1 MFQNA
6 FAFLQ
11 KIGKSLMLPVAIL
24 PVAGILL
31 GVGSSNISWIPANV
45 SSVMAQGGS
54 IIFANMA
61 LIFAIGVALGFAN
74 NDGTS
79 ALSAVVGFMV
89 MIATMSVMAINVF
102 GMDPDPAAHQ
112 LQSIMNFRTID
123 TGVFGGIIM
132 GGVAAFMFNRFYKIQ
147 LPTYL
152 AFFAGKRFVPIITGA
167 AAIVVGFVL
176 SYIWPPIQEN
186 ILLFSNW
193 AAYKNPV
200 LAGAVYGF
208 VERLLLPFGL
218 HHAWNVPFFFEIGE
232 FLNPTT
238 GQLVHGD
245 ITRFFAGDK
254 TAGIL
259 SGGFLTKMW
268 GLPAAAFAI
277 WHCAKPENRKRTGG
291 IMMSAALTSFLT
303 GITEPLEFSFMFV
316 APLLYGIHA
325 VLTGCAFAIMNLLE
339 AHLGYTFS
347 QGAIDFFLYWG
358 LDQKPWM
365 TFILGPIYFVIYY
378 SLFRIIIPRK
388 DFKTPGR
395 EDESED
401 ASAGGG
407 IVDESKFGM
416 AKQLVWAFGGRS
428 NIENIDS
435 CITRLRIT
443 VKDSSKVSA
452 AKLKGLGAAGV
463 VMAGKGV
470 QAIYGTRAGNLMTDM
485 QEYLAQ
491 AGEEADNP
499 PADMQADAGAA
510 GAGAAEQPKA
520 EEPVPE
526 ATAGEMENLRN
537 VLGGAANIVKAEPI
551 AQTRLLVTLRD
562 NNLIKSDLAAS
573 TGMTV
578 FVPKRGGDVQVIVGR
593 HPERFGAL

>member
-1 MFQNA
+1 MFANA

-31 GVGSSNISWIPANV
+31 GVGSSHISWIPENISHIMAN
-45 SSVMAQGGS
+45 GGN

-79 ALSAVVGFMV
+79 ALSAVVGYMV
-89 MIATMSVMAINVF
+89 MVATMSVMAINVF
-102 GMDPDPAAHQ
+102 GMDPSPDAHQ
-112 LQSIMNFRTID
+112 LQEILNFRTID

-132 GGVAAFMFNRFYKIQ
+132 GGVAAFMFNRFYRIQ

-167 AAIVVGFVL
+167 AAILVGVAL
-176 SYIWPPIQEN
+176 SYIWPPIQEK

-193 AAYKNPV
+193 AAYKNPA
-200 LAGAVYGF
+200 LAGFVYG
-208 VERLLLPFGL
+208 VIERLLLPFGL

-232 FLNPTT
+232 FLNPET
-238 GQLVHGD
+238 GQIVHGD

-268 GLPAAAFAI
+268 GLPGAAIAI
-277 WHCAKPENRKRTGG
+277 WHCSKPENRARTGG
-291 IMMSAALTSFLT
+291 IMVSAALTSFLT

-325 VLTGCAFAIMNLLE
+325 LLTGAAFAIMNLLG

-347 QGAIDFFLYWG
+347 QGGIDFVLYYA

-365 TFILGPIYFVIYY
+365 TFIFGPIYFIVYY
-378 SLFRIIIPRK
+378 FLFRTVISLK

-395 EDESED
+395 EDDS
-401 ASAGGG
+401 AAAAGGG
-407 IVDESKFGM
+407 GVDDSNFGM

-428 NIENIDS
+428 NIENLDS
-435 CITRLRIT
+435 CITRLRVG
-443 VKDSSKVSA
+443 VKDPSKVNA
-452 AKLKGLGAAGV
+452 EKLKGLGAAGV
-463 VMAGKGV
+463 VMSGNGV

-485 QEYLAQ
+485 EEYLRQ
-491 AGEEADNP
+491 AGDEADRVP
-499 PADMQADAGAA
+499 VEMAA
-510 GAGAAEQPKA
+510 GAGVVAAAAVDEA
-520 EEPVPE
+520 PVAE
-526 ATAGEMENLRN
+526 ATAGEVENLRN
-537 VLGGAANIVKAEPI
+537 ALGGGANIVKVEAV
-551 AQTRLLVTLRD
+551 ARTRLLVTLHD
-562 NNLIKSDLAAS
+562 NNLIKTGLAEAA
-573 TGMTV
+573 GLGV
-578 FVPKRGGDVQVIVGR
+578 FVPKGGGDVQVIVGK
-593 HPERFGAL
+593 HPERYKTLIS

>member
-1 MFQNA
+1 
-6 FAFLQ
+6 
-11 KIGKSLMLPVAIL
+11 
-24 PVAGILL
+24 
-31 GVGSSNISWIPANV
+31 
-45 SSVMAQGGS
+45 
-54 IIFANMA
+54 
-61 LIFAIGVALGFAN
+61 
-74 NDGTS
+74 
-79 ALSAVVGFMV
+79 MV

-102 GMDPDPAAHQ
+102 GIDPSPEARQ
-112 LQSIMNFRTID
+112 LQSILNFRTID

-167 AAIVVGFVL
+167 AAIVVGVVL
-176 SYIWPPIQEN
+176 AYIWPPIQQN

-200 LAGAVYGF
+200 LAGALYGV

-232 FLNPTT
+232 FLNPST

-245 ITRFFAGDK
+245 ITRFFAGDP

-277 WHCAKPENRKRTGG
+277 WHCSKPENRKRTGG

-325 VLTGCAFAIMNLLE
+325 VMTGLAFAIMNFFG

-347 QGAIDFFLYWG
+347 QGAIDFGLYWG
-358 LDQKPWM
+358 LDQKPWI
-365 TFILGPIYFVIYY
+365 TFILGPVYFVLYY
-378 SLFRIIIPRK
+378 AIFRIVIPKK

-395 EDESED
+395 EDESAES
-401 ASAGGG
+401 AAGGG
-407 IVDESKFGM
+407 LVDDSKFGM
-416 AKQLVWAFGGRS
+416 AKQLVWAFGGRR

-435 CITRLRIT
+435 CITRLRIA
-443 VKDSSKVSA
+443 VKDPSKVSA

-499 PADMQADAGAA
+499 PADETPSGASA
-510 GAGAAEQPKA
+510 PSEQLRT

-526 ATAGEMENLRN
+526 ATPQERENLRN
-537 VLGGAANIVKAEPI
+537 ILGGAANIVTFEPI
-551 AQTRLLVTLRD
+551 ARTRLLVKLHD
-562 NNLIKSDLAAS
+562 NNLIKSDLADA

-578 FVPKRGGDVQVIVGR
+578 FIPKRGGDVQVIVGK
-593 HPERFGAL
+593 HPERFGAGAL